1 MYKGQRVLLIA
12 PAHNEAGKIENLVAL
27 IPWDIVD
34 TFLVID
40 DASTDNTPQL
50 AQVGGAIVVSFP
62 CQMGVGAAIRYGY
75 QTAVNEGFDIAVVIA
90 GNGKDDPRQIG
101 RLLDPMCE
109 GDCDFVMGSR
119 FLEPGAK
126 FGDMP
131 LYRRLATRFHP
142 WLVGLFC
149 RKSITESTNGFRALR
164 VSILGDPRIDLE
176 QPWLDRYELEVYLLM
191 RILQLGYAHREVP
204 VTKVYPPKQA
214 GQTKMKP
221 GTDWWKMLKPI
232 FAVGLRLRQ

>member
-1 MYKGQRVLLIA
+1 MYKGKRVLLIA
-12 PAHNEAGKIENLVAL
+12 PAHNEAGKLEKLVART
-27 IPWDIVD
+27 PWDIVD

-40 DASTDNTPQL
+40 DASSDNTPRL
-50 AQVGGAIVVSFP
+50 AQAGGATVVSFP
-62 CQMGVGAAIRYGY
+62 RQRGVGAAIRHGY

-90 GNGKDDPRQIG
+90 GNGKDDPRQIA
-101 RLLDPMCE
+101 RLLDPICAE
-109 GDCDFVMGSR
+109 GCDFVMGSR
-119 FLEPGAK
+119 FLEPGAT

-164 VSILGDPRIDLE
+164 VGVLEDARIDLD

-191 RILQLGYAHREVP
+191 RVLQLGYDFREVP
-204 VTKVYPPKQA
+204 VTKIYPPKQA

-232 FAVGLRLRQ
+232 FLVGLRLRQ